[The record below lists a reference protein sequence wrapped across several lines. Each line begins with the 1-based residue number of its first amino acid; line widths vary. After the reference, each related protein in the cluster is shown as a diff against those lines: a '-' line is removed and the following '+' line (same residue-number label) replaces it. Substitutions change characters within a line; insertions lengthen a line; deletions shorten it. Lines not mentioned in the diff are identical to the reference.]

1 MGIYGQDWAGYQ
13 SPAPSTDGLSFVFV
27 KATEGLTYTN
37 PNYAAQLAYARLHKL
52 TVGHYHYPH
61 MANSPAAEADRFL
74 AVADIASGELPCLDW
89 EGYDAANKKVPAATQ
104 VAYKNAFLARVRG
117 KLPTHQVGTYA
128 NKAYLAYDPSGP
140 YGDFFWIATAGLP
153 AGKPGIS
160 RPWLFHQY
168 GASGVDKDYCPLS
181 AAALKEFT
189 HAKEIDMPLTAAD
202 VKAVAKEVVAELT
215 APGARDSLA
224 GANLYWLLR
233 AVDPTIAL
241 PADGGPA
248 ATVAKIREALAKHGA
263 SAPIDYTALAKAL
276 LAEIKS

>member
-13 SPAPSTDGLSFVFV
+13 SPAPSVTGLSFVFL
-27 KATEGLTYTN
+27 KATEGLTYVN
-37 PNYAAQLAYARLHKL
+37 PRYAAQLAYARLHKL

-89 EGYDAANKKVPAATQ
+89 EGYDTANKKVPVATQ

-128 NKAYLAYDPSGP
+128 NKAYLDFDPSGP

-181 AAALKEFT
+181 AAALWEFA
-189 HAKEIDMPLTAAD
+189 HAKEKDMPLTQAD
-202 VKAVAKEVVAELT
+202 IDKVVAAVWAKPMVSPTNKAQHSAETFLRYGDDHYARLAAAIT
-215 APGARDSLA
+215 AQQA
-224 GANLYWLLR
+224 
-233 AVDPTIAL
+233 
-241 PADGGPA
+241 PA
-248 ATVAKIREALAKHGA
+248 
-263 SAPIDYTALAKAL
+263 APIDYTALAKAL
-276 LAEIKS
+276 LAQIKS